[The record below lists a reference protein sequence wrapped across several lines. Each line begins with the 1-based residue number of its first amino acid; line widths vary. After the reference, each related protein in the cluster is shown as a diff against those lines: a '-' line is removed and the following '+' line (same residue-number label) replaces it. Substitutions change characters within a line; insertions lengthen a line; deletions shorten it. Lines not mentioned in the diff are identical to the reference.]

1 MIAIR
6 FHHFT
11 ISLLRFRKGRP
22 AHCSK
27 DHLKAVLIISA
38 SPFDL
43 VAIYIKLLRELEVGN
58 DDCSMPEVFVLKR
71 TRPLTLNN

>member
-1 MIAIR
+1 MIANR

-11 ISLLRFRKGRP
+11 ISLLRFRKNRP
-22 AHCSK
+22 SHCAK
-27 DHLKAVLIISA
+27 HHLKAVLIISA

-58 DDCSMPEVFVLKR
+58 GECSMPEVFVLKR
-71 TRPLTLNN
+71 TRPLALNN